1 MILKAE
7 QDIYGNVEQ
16 FTTGQFRHILD
27 LIDDYMGDVPYTI
40 REIRQDDI
48 NDTHERIDIEVR
60 FRDENDY
67 LIQQKLLILDD
78 ELIDGKTFHER
89 YQEWYE

>member
-1 MILKAE
+1 MILKAG

-16 FTTGQFRHILD
+16 FTARQFRHILD
-27 LIDDYMGDVPYTI
+27 LIDGYMGDVPYTI

-48 NDTHERIDIEVR
+48 NDTHGRIDVEIR
-60 FRDENDY
+60 FRDENGS

-89 YQEWYE
+89 YKEWYD